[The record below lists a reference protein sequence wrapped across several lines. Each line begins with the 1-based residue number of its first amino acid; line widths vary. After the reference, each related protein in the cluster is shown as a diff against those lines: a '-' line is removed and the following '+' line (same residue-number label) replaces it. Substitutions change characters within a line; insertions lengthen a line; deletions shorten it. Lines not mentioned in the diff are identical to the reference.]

1 MIHSLFILNN
11 FGNVIIEKNFRGIMS
26 RVVVDQFWDEALKY
40 SPFFSEVPPVIT
52 TPRYYLVHL
61 QKHDLFF
68 LSVVARDVPPLLV
81 LEFLDRVASIFAE
94 YFSNLNEYVLK
105 DNFITAY
112 QLLDEMNDGGVPFTL
127 EPNILQD
134 MIAPP
139 TIINQTSNMVLG
151 PGNTI
156 KDSLPDG
163 ILTQIPWR
171 RAKVKY
177 TTNEIYIDIIDEI
190 DGIIESNGALTTSRI
205 AGRVQVDCQ
214 LTGIPDFLLRFLNP
228 GILDD
233 VSFHPCVRLNRWK
246 AEQVVSFVP
255 PDGKFKLMEFRSK
268 GNISVPLY
276 VQPHIQFSEGTGGLT
291 ITIGPKGVTDKA
303 IEDIVIT
310 IPFATTFNGISLTSK
325 VGSVDVDETT
335 KVCVWRIKQL
345 PKTTTPV
352 LEGSFAFDPETPP
365 IKPTISVGFTVNMW
379 SASGLKIDSLTL
391 LNESYKPFKG
401 VKSITRGGFLQIR
414 L

>member
-1 MIHSLFILNN
+1 
-11 FGNVIIEKNFRGIMS
+11 
-26 RVVVDQFWDEALKY
+26 
-40 SPFFSEVPPVIT
+40 
-52 TPRYYLVHL
+52 
-61 QKHDLFF
+61 
-68 LSVVARDVPPLLV
+68 
-81 LEFLDRVASIFAE
+81 
-94 YFSNLNEYVLK
+94 LK

-112 QLLDEMNDGGVPFTL
+112 QLLDEMNDGGIPFTL

-139 TIINQTSNMVLG
+139 TIINQTTNMVLG

-163 ILTQIPWR
+163 TLTQIPWR

-205 AGRVQVDCQ
+205 AGRVMVDSQ
-214 LTGIPDFLLRFLNP
+214 LTGVPDFLLHFLNP

-233 VSFHPCVRLNRWK
+233 VAFHPCVRLNRWK
-246 AEQVVSFVP
+246 NESVISFVP

-268 GNISVPLY
+268 GNITVPLY
-276 VQPHIQFSEGTGGLT
+276 VSPHIQFGEGTGNIT
-291 ITIGPKGVTDKA
+291 ITIGPKGVTDKP

-310 IPFATTFNGISLTSK
+310 IPFATTFNGISLSSK
-325 VGSVDVDETT
+325 VGTVDVDETT

-345 PKTTTPV
+345 PKTTSPA
-352 LEGSFAFDPETPP
+352 LEGTFAFDIESPP

-391 LNESYKPFKG
+391 LNENYKPFKG
-401 VKSITRGGFLQIR
+401 VKAITKGGFLQIR